1 MTAQEFLSA
10 IGQLIYL
17 ALFVIS
23 AARLIRLRSW
33 VAFDTVLFFGVITV
47 ILLVTDAARF
57 LGIQDHPTVGVV
69 SWVGVAALPYLLLRL
84 ADDFQPRRWTTML
97 VASLSVAGV
106 VVLGIMLPQPWPLP
120 AVMTLVAHFVVF
132 GGYAS
137 FAFLRESRR
146 AHGGTQR
153 RMQAVALGSAL
164 IALVIA
170 FAGVTALI
178 PATATTLSL
187 ATQILSLAAVVAYF
201 IGFAPPPILQRGWQ
215 EPAIRSA
222 LASAAELLTVGD
234 PHEIGREYS
243 AAAIAA
249 TGAQGA
255 RIGLWDEATGLIEFR
270 DDLGELSHMAP
281 GEAISGRAFVLQ
293 KPVSTSRAER
303 DAPER
308 AEEYR
313 RAGIRAIVSAPITSG
328 DRRFGVLTVYAVRPP
343 FFTDDVV
350 AVVSMLAEQAA
361 LVLRSRE
368 LLHEAAQVRAMGE
381 MTRMKDDFL
390 SVVAHDVRTPLTT
403 ILINSE
409 LLRNAFAGDERN
421 ARRAEALHAEALRL
435 KGLVEDY
442 LDVVRSEHEIDAAPL
457 RREVAELGALVR
469 DVVRALDGER
479 GRVAVEAPS
488 PVRGSF
494 DTSRISQ
501 LVQNL
506 VSNALKYS
514 DPSEKVVV
522 SVADEGGEVTLHVRD
537 RGIGIPEPDIPLL
550 FERFHRAANADDR
563 RYRGLGLGLYIV
575 RQVAREHGGDVLVS
589 SRLGKGTTFTARLG
603 PVLAEPLP
611 SSPPAPLEAMEGQH
625 TDPEVNPPAEASGM
639 LAGTEMPGEAS
650 A

>member
-10 IGQLIYL
+10 ISQLIYL

-23 AARLIRLRSW
+23 AVRLIRLRSW
-33 VAFDTVLFFGVITV
+33 VAFDTFLFFGVITV
-47 ILLVTDAARF
+47 ILLVTDAAR
-57 LGIQDHPTVGVV
+57 LVGAEDHPAVGVV
-69 SWVGVAALPYLLLRL
+69 SWVGIAALPYLLLRL

-97 VASLSVAGV
+97 VASLSVVGV
-106 VVLGIMLPQPWPLP
+106 VVLGIVLPQPWPLP
-120 AVMTLVAHFVVF
+120 AVMALVAHFVVF

-146 AHGGTQR
+146 AHGGTRR

-170 FAGVTALI
+170 LAGVTALI
-178 PATATTLSL
+178 PSTAPALSL
-187 ATQILSLAAVVAYF
+187 ATQVLSLAAVVAYF
-201 IGFAPPPILQRGWQ
+201 VGFAPPAILQRGWQ

-234 PHEIGREYS
+234 PHEIGAEYA

-255 RIGLWDEATGLIEFR
+255 RIGLWDEARGTIEFR

-293 KPVSTSRAER
+293 KPVTTSRAER

-313 RAGIRAIVSAPITSG
+313 RAGIRAIVSAPVTSG
-328 DRRFGVLTVYAVRPP
+328 DRRLGVLTAYAVRPP

-350 AVVSMLAEQAA
+350 SVLSMLAEQAA
-361 LVLRSRE
+361 LVLRTRE
-368 LLHEAAQVRAMGE
+368 LLHEAAQVQAMGE

-409 LLRNAFAGDERN
+409 LLRNAFSGEDRN
-421 ARRAEALHAEALRL
+421 ARRAEALHSEAMRL
-435 KGLVEDY
+435 KQLVEDY
-442 LDVVRSEHEIDAAPL
+442 LDVVRSEHDQDAGPP
-457 RREVAELGALVR
+457 RREVADLAALVR
-469 DVVRALDGER
+469 DVVATLDGER
-479 GRVAVEAPS
+479 GRVEVDAPS

-494 DTSRISQ
+494 DTSRIRQ
-501 LVQNL
+501 LIQNL

-514 DPSEKVVV
+514 DASEKVAV
-522 SVADEGGEVTLHVRD
+522 SVADENGEVTLRVRD
-537 RGIGIPEPDIPLL
+537 HGIGIPEADIPLL
-550 FERFHRAANADDR
+550 FERFHRGANADDR

-575 RQVAREHGGDVLVS
+575 RQVAQEHGGDIAVS
-589 SRLGKGTTFTARLG
+589 SRLGEGTTFTVRLG
-603 PVLAEPLP
+603 PVAGEPVGALASASGEPMESQASDP
-611 SSPPAPLEAMEGQH
+611 ETAPPA
-625 TDPEVNPPAEASGM
+625 D
-639 LAGTEMPGEAS
+639 AGGRVPGNELPGEAS